1 MSVTIASRSLSGT
14 VRIPP
19 SKSMAH
25 RLLLCAALAEGD
37 SVVGNIALSDDV
49 KVTLNAVER
58 LGRQVSI
65 KDGTVKISGN
75 LQRPNGLIDCNESG
89 SSLRFLI
96 PIVSALGGG
105 EMTGKPRLGERPLNV
120 YREVFASQGRS
131 LGQGFPLTVPAG
143 LSGGEIHVSGLV
155 SSQFISGLMLAA
167 PLMHRDMHIILTSTL
182 ESGAYVDMTIQAMR
196 AFGIDVQTREEN
208 QEYIIKAGQ
217 AYQPREAEV
226 EGDWSQSGFWLLA
239 GLSSDS
245 GIMITGLD
253 LSSRQGDRVI
263 LDVLKRM
270 NADLTAESGRLTIK
284 ASDLKPADVDIAQC
298 PDLAP
303 VISGLM
309 ALTDKPCVMSG
320 CARLRIKESDR
331 IASIV
336 NALNNLGS
344 HAVSVDNRIEIT
356 GSPVGGSIAAEG
368 DHRIAMMAAALS
380 AHCTQSVKIDD
391 ETVVNKSYPAFW
403 DDFIYLGGTYEPN
416 RR

>member
-1 MSVTIASRSLSGT
+1 MSVTIASRPLTGT

-37 SVVGNIALSDDV
+37 SVVGNIVLSDDV

-58 LGRQVSI
+58 LGRQVSV

-120 YREVFASQGRS
+120 YREVFESQGRS
-131 LGQGFPLTVPAG
+131 LGQGFPLTIPAG
-143 LSGGEIHVSGLV
+143 LNGGEIHVSGSV

-167 PLMHRDMHIILTSTL
+167 PLMRRDMHIILTSTL

-196 AFGIDVQTREEN
+196 AFGIDVQTIEET
-208 QEYIIKAGQ
+208 QEYIIKADQ

-245 GIMITGLD
+245 GITITGLD

-270 NADLTAESGRLTIK
+270 NADLTAESGKLTIK
-284 ASDLKPADVDIAQC
+284 ASDLKPADVNIAQC

-303 VISGLM
+303 VIAGLM

-344 HAVSVDNRIEIT
+344 HAVSVDDRIEIT

-416 RR
+416 R